1 MRTEAEPGPAA
12 SGAAIAT
19 DAPLL
24 PLDEFFVPRNDFIVA
39 TTQTICAMPAS
50 HTHSQVELNY
60 LLEGETA
67 YLHGGREAVLRTGD
81 LALFWGAIAHRTV
94 RVSPGARYVCIYLP
108 LEMFLDAKLSE
119 PFRSAVLAGGM
130 LVGTDPRQFG
140 AARFQR
146 LVDDVKGS
154 PDARLAELLVADV
167 LLILRRLDLT
177 GWRDLLAGQH
187 PAGRM
192 AEGAMPAKVIEMAR
206 FIAENGHR
214 AISVGDVARAAKLHP
229 NYAMTRF
236 RVALGLTIGSYVLR
250 HRLMAAQ
257 SLLVSTKKDLAA
269 LAFETGFGSVSQF
282 HRSFRAHFGCTP
294 AEYRRRMRLPT
305 AAAIPNVG

>member
-1 MRTEAEPGPAA
+1 MSTASEPAA
-12 SGAAIAT
+12 DT
-19 DAPLL
+19 MNAPLL
-24 PLDEFFVPRNDFIVA
+24 PLESFFVPGNDFIVS
-39 TTQTICAMPAS
+39 TSQTVCAMPAS

-60 LLEGETA
+60 LLEGEMT
-67 YLHGGREAVLRTGD
+67 YLHGGREATLAIGD

-108 LEMFLDAKLSE
+108 LEMFLNAKLTE
-119 PFRSAVLAGGM
+119 PFRSGVLAGGM
-130 LVGTDPRQFG
+130 LVGADPAQFD

-146 LVDDVKGS
+146 LVEDAKGL
-154 PDARLAELLVADV
+154 PDDARVAELLVAEV
-167 LLILRRLDLT
+167 LLILRRLDVT

-192 AEGAMPAKVIEMAR
+192 AEGVMPETVIEMAR

-214 AISVGDVARAAKLHP
+214 AISVADVAKAAKLHP

-236 RVALGLTIGSYVLR
+236 RNALGLTVGSYILR

-282 HRSFRAHFGCTP
+282 HRSFRAHFGTTP

-305 AAAIPNVG
+305 GAAIPSGT